1 MLRFALFFA
10 LTASACAQP
19 GLVDQ
24 YSQLLQAEG
33 ASAEVHVRRG
43 MARFVAGDV
52 PGSLEDFDAAAALEP
67 RIAPQLW
74 QRGISLYYVGRY
86 QDGADQFEL
95 HQTVNPSDVENGAW
109 HFLCLAK
116 AQGLEKARK
125 NTLPIGR
132 DGRIPMAEVWSLF
145 RGEGDVE
152 AVMAAAER
160 SGSRDALLYGRLYL
174 ALYYA
179 ALGDD
184 AKEREY
190 AEAAAKDAPGHYM
203 GSVARVHAKFVRN
216 ND

>member
-10 LTASACAQP
+10 LTATACAQP
-19 GLVDQ
+19 GLVEQ
-24 YSQLLQAEG
+24 YTNVLTDEG
-33 ASAEVHVRRG
+33 ASPDVLVRRG

-52 PGSLEDFDAAAALEP
+52 EGSIEDFDKAVEIEP

-74 QRGISLYYVGRY
+74 QRGISLYYAGKY
-86 QDGADQFEL
+86 QEGADQFEL

-116 AQGLEKARK
+116 AQGVEKARK
-125 NTLPIGR
+125 STLPIGR
-132 DGRIPMAEVWSLF
+132 DGRIPMAEVWRLF

-160 SGSRDALLYGRLYL
+160 SGSPDALLYGRLYL

-190 AEAAAKDAPGHYM
+190 AEAAAKEAPGHYM
-203 GSVARVHAKFVRN
+203 GSVARVHAKFLGKAN
-216 ND
+216 